1 MPRALTD
8 LSKMLPGLEAGRAG
22 ATPGQEVNAAALAKA
37 AGITWRVLERWI
49 NADEAFPVLQRG
61 RTGEP
66 WRFDLVA
73 VLDYLI
79 DKARSLHAG
88 KEARLA
94 SNARLAGFGGADGA
108 APSPEASGGPGAVA
122 SNANDFR
129 GLKALAETQ
138 MITHRLKQMQG
149 DYVRAD
155 VVMALMLDMMTTMQ
169 TETLAITAK
178 LDPAGQWPAGHRA
191 AVEAE
196 MRTVLVAVRDKLDAS
211 LEEWRKGA
219 SA

>member
-1 MPRALTD
+1 MPRVATD
-8 LSKMLPGLEAGRAG
+8 PSQFLSTLEAGRAG

-37 AGITWRVLERWI
+37 TGITWRVLERWI
-49 NADEAFPVLQRG
+49 AADEAFPVMLRG

-66 WRFDLVA
+66 WCFDLVV

-79 DKARSLHAG
+79 NKARSLNAG

-94 SNARLAGFGGADGA
+94 SAARLAGFDSADGA
-108 APSPEASGGPGAVA
+108 APSPEASGGPDTVA
-122 SNANDFR
+122 GSANDFR
-129 GLKALAETQ
+129 GFKALAETQ

-155 VVMALMLDMMTTMQ
+155 TVMALLLDLMTTMQ
-169 TETLAITAK
+169 TETLAVTAK

-196 MRTVLVAVRDKLDAS
+196 MRTVLVVVRDKLDAS